1 MKHGAHKERELLSP
15 GMRVLVRGQEWLV
28 DKVEPNS
35 LGNYAVSCT
44 GISALVRD
52 MTATFLDDLDA
63 ITPVNPV
70 NTHFIPDTSARA
82 AKSHLFIESLLR
94 ATAPTDTKIHVGNK
108 AAMDSLPY
116 QLVPA
121 KKALAQPRQ
130 RILIADAVGL
140 GKTLEAGILMSEL
153 IKRRKGRRIL
163 VVTAKSMMVQ
173 FQKEMWERF
182 TIPLISLDSSR
193 IQQIRSEIPANANPF
208 SYYDKVIV
216 SIDTLKRDI
225 QYGAALDA
233 SYWDIIVIDEA
244 QNVADRAI
252 NGRSAQRS
260 RLAKRLASR
269 SDALIMLSAT
279 PHDGRA
285 RSFAS
290 LMNMLDP
297 TTLPNP
303 EEYDK
308 KDVEQLYV
316 RRFKKDVMADISG
329 SFPERKV
336 TQEKCMATEAEENAF
351 DCLTGMHLVMD
362 AQRRG
367 NNAGLF
373 KTMLEKSLFSSPAA
387 CIKTIDERVKRL
399 IKKDVTDPTGDI
411 GRLGELKTLLEKI
424 DPSRFSRY
432 QRLLQLLR
440 SDAYGWHHG
449 EDADDRI
456 VIFTERIET
465 KNYLEEHLR
474 HDLKLPKKAI
484 VSMDG
489 GMSDVE
495 QQRIVEDFGTKS
507 SPMRILVASDV
518 ASEGLNL
525 HYMSHRLIHFD
536 TPWSLMVFQQRNGRI
551 DRYGQRKQPDIR
563 FMMIESRNEKISGDA
578 RILEILQQKED
589 QARNDIGDPSLLLG
603 KFDVEQ
609 EEAVTREAIE
619 SGESVES
626 FAARLQMPDED
637 IDHSAAENAAA
648 NNDGEASDV
657 SKENAADALLAYFGL
672 SMKHADSEDGP
683 SEIND
688 GTDEI
693 SENNDESQTE
703 SETPELETQREF
715 GSKQDIDNSH
725 TLMSDYA
732 YVDEGLSC
740 PEFSQSAGIKSKQ
753 ALRQAHGFSVQFE
766 KNSPLRTWLRRR
778 VPNTQVLRDDV
789 AEWSD
794 DAKYCEDQANGL
806 LARINDESWSRT
818 QYLWEL
824 NPITNWV
831 GLKASSLLYRRD
843 EAPIIGV
850 TNGNLHADETIV
862 LMNGMLANRHASPVI
877 DEWFGARY
885 RGGEFV
891 EVLPLEDVWRIT
903 AYRGS
908 LIPGTNERRYVN
920 REDSIASSEQI
931 DEAQSLLKDA
941 VECGE
946 HMLEEHRERYQAKA
960 DEEVTRQMGR
970 IEQWS
975 QARKTLLQS
984 QGKST
989 VENTKQVDRIL
1000 EQYADWVQDTLD
1012 ASGEPVIRVAAAFV
1026 GKE

>member
-1 MKHGAHKERELLSP
+1 MKHGAQKELETFSP
-15 GMRVLVRGQEWLV
+15 GMRVLVRGQEWIV

-35 LGNYAVSCT
+35 LGHYAVSCT

-52 MTATFLDDLDA
+52 MTAIFLDDLDE
-63 ITPVNPV
+63 ITPVDPV
-70 NTHFIPDTSARA
+70 NTRFVPDVSARA

-94 ATAPTDTKIHVGNK
+94 ATAPTDNKIHVGNK

-182 TIPLISLDSSR
+182 TIPLVSLDSSR

-216 SIDTLKRDI
+216 SVDTLKRDI

-244 QNVADRAI
+244 QNVADRAN
-252 NGRSAQRS
+252 NGRSAQRTK
-260 RLAKRLASR
+260 LAKRLASR
-269 SDALIMLSAT
+269 SDTLIMLSAT

-303 EEYDK
+303 EKYDK
-308 KDVEQLYV
+308 EDVRHLYV
-316 RRFKKDVMADISG
+316 RRFKKDIMADVSG

-336 TQEKCMATEAEENAF
+336 TQEKCTATEAEEAAF
-351 DCLTGMHLVMD
+351 DCLTGMQLVMD
-362 AQRRG
+362 INRR
-367 NNAGLF
+367 NSNAGLF
-373 KTMLEKSLFSSPAA
+373 KTLLEKSLFSSPAA

-399 IKKDVTDPTGDI
+399 TKKDASDPTGDI
-411 GRLGELKTLLEKI
+411 GRLEELRGTLEKI
-424 DPSRFSRY
+424 GPLQFSRY
-432 QRLLQLLR
+432 QKLLQLLC
-440 SDAYGWHHG
+440 SNTYGWNNG
-449 EDADDRI
+449 EDSADRI

-465 KNYLEEHLR
+465 KNYLEKQLR
-474 HDLKLPKKAI
+474 EDLGLSKKAI

-489 GMSDVE
+489 SMSDLE
-495 QQRIVEDFGTKS
+495 QQEIVEDFGKAS
-507 SPMRILVASDV
+507 SPIRVLVASDV

-525 HYMSHRLIHFD
+525 HRLSHRLIHFD

-563 FMMIESRNEKISGDA
+563 FMTIDSRNEKIKGDA
-578 RILEILQQKED
+578 RILEILREKED
-589 QARNDIGDPSLLLG
+589 QARNDIGDPSLLMG
-603 KFDVEQ
+603 KFDIDQ

-619 SGESVES
+619 SGESAED
-626 FAARLQMPDED
+626 FAARLRLPNED
-637 IDHSAAENAAA
+637 IDQPDA
-648 NNDGEASDV
+648 NVEETEDTSDDV
-657 SKENAADALLAYFGL
+657 FDPMSFFGL
-672 SMKHADSEDGP
+672 DVP
-683 SEIND
+683 N
-688 GTDEI
+688 
-693 SENNDESQTE
+693 
-703 SETPELETQREF
+703 
-715 GSKQDIDNSH
+715 DNSDAGNMEEGQPDGGNGDDSISSDDTVDSR
-725 TLMSDYA
+725 TLMSDYE

-740 PEFSQSAGIKSKQ
+740 EEFRRSAGLKSKQ
-753 ALRQAHGFSVQFE
+753 PLREAHGFSVEFE
-766 KNSPLRTWLRRR
+766 KDSPLRAWLRRR
-778 VPNTQVLRDDV
+778 VPNTQVLRDDI

-794 DAKYCEDQANGL
+794 DAKYCESRTDGL
-806 LARINDESWSRT
+806 LAHLNDEQWSRT

-824 NPITNWV
+824 NPITEWV

-850 TNGNLHADETIV
+850 TNGGMRGDEVIL
-862 LMNGMLANRHASPVI
+862 LMNGMIANKHASPII

-885 RGGEFV
+885 SNGEFMGMM
-891 EVLPLEDVWRIT
+891 PLEEVWRIT
-903 AYRGS
+903 GYRGS
-908 LIPGTNERRYVN
+908 LIPGSTERRYVN
-920 REDSIASSEQI
+920 RDGSAAGPEQI
-931 DEAQSLLKDA
+931 DGAQGLLKDA
-941 VECGE
+941 VEQSRR
-946 HMLEEHRERYQAKA
+946 MLEDCKEQYQSNAEKEILERL
-960 DEEVTRQMGR
+960 DR
-970 IEQWS
+970 IERWS
-975 QARKTLLQS
+975 DARKELLRS

-989 VENTKQVDRIL
+989 QEESRKVNRIL
-1000 EQYADWVQDTLD
+1000 ETYADWVRDSLN
-1012 ASGEPVIRVAAAFV
+1012 ASGNPIIRVAAAFV